1 MTSDNRSAIE
11 PEKTPLFIGAGVTI
25 TGSFHHA
32 GPTDEKAV
40 ILGELTGDMEW
51 NGILQVPRGG
61 KVTVL
66 KSLRCREIMVGG
78 QIVGAD
84 EDVVIETGLLR
95 LGESASVDV
104 ATVSLPPGGL
114 EQSRGSVINAKLRM
128 TKEHPYAEQDQV
140 VLQAAPS
147 ATRQLPVLTAV
158 PSGNDSTSDDSPV
171 ALPEGAGT
179 AGQASPEGSGL
190 VQVETRE
197 TRAA

>member
-11 PEKTPLFIGAGVTI
+11 PDKTPLFIGAGVTFN
-25 TGSFHHA
+25 GSFHHA
-32 GPTDEKAV
+32 GPVDEKAV
-40 ILGELTGDMEW
+40 ILGELTGDMQW

-84 EDVVIETGLLR
+84 DDVVIETGLLR

-114 EQSRGSVINAKLRM
+114 EQARGSVINAKLRM
-128 TKEHPYAEQDQV
+128 TKEHPFAEQGTT
-140 VLQAAPS
+140 VLHAVP
-147 ATRQLPVLTAV
+147 ATPRALPVLTTVAG
-158 PSGNDSTSDDSPV
+158 GNDSPQDARVVAEVQPESPD
-171 ALPEGAGT
+171 AG
-179 AGQASPEGSGL
+179 GHEL
-190 VQVETRE
+190 VQVETR
-197 TRAA
+197 TSLAA

>member
-11 PEKTPLFIGAGVTI
+11 PEKTPLFIGAGVTFH
-25 TGSFHHA
+25 GSFHHA
-32 GPTDEKAV
+32 GPVDEKAV
-40 ILGELTGDMEW
+40 ILGEITGDMQW

-84 EDVVIETGLLR
+84 DDVVIETGLLR

-114 EQSRGSVINAKLRM
+114 EQARGSVINAKLRM
-128 TKEHPYAEQDQV
+128 TKEHPFAEQGPV
-140 VLQAAPS
+140 VLQAVPS
-147 ATRQLPVLTAV
+147 TPRALPVLTTV
-158 PSGNDSTSDDSPV
+158 TTGNEIPQDAPVSVGAAQPDSPD
-171 ALPEGAGT
+171 AG
-179 AGQASPEGSGL
+179 GPDL
-190 VQVETRE
+190 VQVETR
-197 TRAA
+197 TQLAA

>member
-11 PEKTPLFIGAGVTI
+11 PEKTPLFIGAGVTF

-32 GPTDEKAV
+32 GPADEKAV

-84 EDVVIETGLLR
+84 DDVVIETGLLR

-128 TKEHPYAEQDQV
+128 TKEHPYAEHGHV
-140 VLQAAPS
+140 VLQAVPS
-147 ATRQLPVLTAV
+147 PARQLPVLTAV
-158 PSGNDSTSDDSPV
+158 ANASDDSGSNESQAVGGQDAV
-171 ALPEGAGT
+171 ADGDNAARPD
-179 AGQASPEGSGL
+179 L
-190 VQVETRE
+190 VQVETR
-197 TRAA
+197 TTLAA

>member
-11 PEKTPLFIGAGVTI
+11 PEKTPLFIGAGVTF

-32 GPTDEKAV
+32 GPADEKAV

-84 EDVVIETGLLR
+84 DDVVIETGLLR

-128 TKEHPYAEQDQV
+128 TKEHPYAEHGQV
-140 VLQAAPS
+140 VLQAVPS
-147 ATRQLPVLTAV
+147 PARQLPVLTAV
-158 PSGNDSTSDDSPV
+158 ANASDSGSDESQAVGGPDAV
-171 ALPEGAGT
+171 ADGDNAARPD
-179 AGQASPEGSGL
+179 L
-190 VQVETRE
+190 VQVETR
-197 TRAA
+197 TTLAA